1 MSNKAFK
8 IPYGERDG
16 DLLHISEVERGL
28 KCNCVCPVCKS
39 PLVARKGPK
48 VKQHFGH
55 YPGANCSAETVLH
68 QLGKRLLHRR
78 ITAAIADGTSL
89 PITWPCLHL
98 DCGDQHEGNLVKL
111 AHTAKMEMHLGA
123 CRPDVAILKQNGT
136 PAAFVEIVV
145 SHPPDENVR
154 AYAAAHSVT
163 VVEFHLKSADDLE
176 VLDQSATLKATRVDL
191 CTRPKCAGCGGLLR
205 RKVLHVVDGQCWRC
219 NAPMK
224 IAMLSLEGERHDP
237 ENFSERD
244 RAVASEHGAIL
255 KTNYSRPV
263 QAKYL
268 SSTCGRCRA
277 FVGTSHLHEYWH
289 LRTAEN
295 GHATGHM
302 CPECDRDY

>member
-16 DLLHISEVERGL
+16 DLRHISEVERGVR
-28 KCNCVCPVCKS
+28 CQCVCPVCNER
-39 PLVARKGPK
+39 LVARKGQK
-48 VKQHFGH
+48 VKHHFGH

-68 QLGKRLLHRR
+68 QLGKRLMHRR
-78 ITAAIADGTSL
+78 IAAAIADGTSL

-98 DCGDQHEGNLVKL
+98 HCGDQHEGNLVKL
-111 AHTAKMEMHLGA
+111 AHTAEMEMYLGA
-123 CRPDVAILKQNGT
+123 CRPDVAILKPDGT
-136 PAAFVEIVV
+136 PVAFVEIVV

-163 VVEFHLKSADDLE
+163 VVEFHLNSADDLE

-219 NAPMK
+219 DAPMK
-224 IAMLSLEGERHDP
+224 IAMLIVEGVAEGP

-244 RAVASEHGAIL
+244 RALASDHGAIL
-255 KTNYSRPV
+255 KTNYSRTLRRRYP
-263 QAKYL
+263 
-268 SSTCGRCRA
+268 SNTCGHCGA
-277 FVGTSHLHEYWH
+277 FVGTFFLHDYWD
-289 LRTAEN
+289 LMTAEN
-295 GHATGHM
+295 GDATGHM
-302 CPECDRDY
+302 CPKCNSHF